1 MRGSGRQSQLDL
13 SCSNNEECCMI
24 TNATGLVPDIR
35 GMHGPSTTY
44 EEFVQKVPQLLDV
57 RENGG
62 ILSRS
67 GVVERIVPS
76 EGGLGPASLVFCG
89 RAQQERDATGIHDH
103 HVRSRC
109 GFDRKRFVRR
119 RQVSDVYPL
128 RSGAARSWFGPSRRA
143 TTSHTTT

>member
-1 MRGSGRQSQLDL
+1 
-13 SCSNNEECCMI
+13 MI

-44 EEFVQKVPQLLDV
+44 DEFVQKVPQLLDV

-76 EGGLGPASLVFCG
+76 EGASAQPVWCFVVVRSKNEVQRVFMTTMSGLGAVL
-89 RAQQERDATGIHDH
+89 TGKGSY
-103 HVRSRC
+103 V
-109 GFDRKRFVRR
+109 
-119 RQVSDVYPL
+119 
-128 RSGAARSWFGPSRRA
+128 GAK
-143 TTSHTTT
+143 